1 MGDEAGI
8 VFLFF
13 LTVAVGMSYLRE
25 ATIKAFVFPVYIVI
39 VLLLIAVDVLGFA
52 AKGAQR
58 WIDLG
63 PISLQPSEFMKPAIA
78 LTLARFYELLPAGDV
93 RHWRGIWPAMLLLG
107 VPPS

>member
-1 MGDEAGI
+1 
-8 VFLFF
+8 
-13 LTVAVGMSYLRE
+13 MSYLRE

-63 PISLQPSEFMKPAIA
+63 PISLQPSEFMKPDRADARLILRA
-78 LTLARFYELLPAGDV
+78 PAGGRRAPLARHGLRCCCSAF
-93 RHWRGIWPAMLLLG
+93 
-107 VPPS
+107 PPS